1 MLLYILFFVFPLQ
14 HLQQAYTPLKH
25 NGIWWQT
32 ICHAIYPSA
41 TNLSSQHIF
50 STYPPSLW

>member
-1 MLLYILFFVFPLQ
+1 MYNNILFFVFPLQ

-41 TNLSSQHIF
+41 TNLSSRRKRLHD
-50 STYPPSLW
+50 YA